1 MANSIPTYQQ
11 LMRPVLEAARSG
23 ARKISDVVDE
33 IADNLNLPHEERE
46 ALLPSGKQTVIA
58 NRVHW
63 ARSYLKQAGLVKN
76 TQRGW
81 FELTEKGRAAL
92 AQEGTE
98 INNQYLEQFEDFQ
111 EFRQRSGKTNLEEVK
126 PTPEASGITP
136 DEQIETAY
144 DRWNATLA
152 SNLLQATQAASPK
165 FFENLIVSLLIA
177 MGYGG
182 TSEDAGRALGQTGDN
197 GVDGVIDQDPLGVDQ
212 VYIQAK
218 RYASHNAVG
227 PADIRDFFGAL
238 SIHKASKGIF
248 VTTSYFTNSAKET
261 ANALGSRIVLIDGAK
276 FTKLMIS
283 YGVGCREKSVIKLM
297 ELDETFFEEE

>member
-1 MANSIPTYQQ
+1 
-11 LMRPVLEAARSG
+11 MRPVLEAARKG
-23 ARKISDVVDE
+23 TRKISDVVDE
-33 IADNLNLPHEERE
+33 IADKLNLSKEERE

-98 INNQYLEQFEDFQ
+98 INTQYLEQFEDFQ
-111 EFRQRSGKTNLEEVK
+111 EFRQRSGKTNSEEVK
-126 PTPEASGITP
+126 PTLDVSGTTP
-136 DEQIETAY
+136 DEQIESAY

-152 SNLLQATQAASPK
+152 SNLLQATQDASPK
-165 FFENLIVSLLIA
+165 FFEDLIVSLLIA

-182 TSEDAGRALGQTGDN
+182 TSEDAGRALGQAGDN

-227 PADIRDFFGAL
+227 SSDIRDFFGAL
-238 SIHKASKGIF
+238 SIHKANKGIF
-248 VTTSYFTNSAKET
+248 VTTSYFTNSARET

-276 FTKLMIS
+276 LTKLMIS

-297 ELDETFFEEE
+297 ELDDSFFEEE